1 MTSYS
6 ENNKRIL
13 KNTGMLYIRMIF
25 IVVVNLYTSR
35 VILDAIGVEDFGI
48 YNLVGG
54 VVVLLSFLSSA
65 LTSATQ
71 RFLTFELSNN
81 EITGFQKVFSLS
93 LLIYLGLALII
104 VLLLETIGVWFLNS
118 WLQIPSERMCAANWV
133 YQFTLIS
140 FIFSVLRTPYS
151 AAVIAYER
159 MSFFAYISIV
169 DVILKLLIVYIL
181 IVFPFDKLLIYSVLV
196 SVATLVINLL
206 YYFWCVIKL
215 NGCRFFYNWD
225 YSLFKRLLNFS
236 SWSLLGSFS
245 VVATNQGVNMVLNI
259 FFGVVVNAAM
269 GIANQVNAVAG
280 QLLSGFQT
288 AFNPQI
294 VKYYATNDKDGL
306 LSLIYRSSKFS
317 YFLLMLVSIPL
328 LFEMPKLLFLW
339 LREVP
344 QYTIEFCRLMLI
356 ASLFESLS
364 GPLWMVIQATGRI
377 RKYQLFVS
385 SLFLLNLLLPCVL
398 FSFGFPPVVAFI
410 IRILIAVLLLYYRI
424 WYLNKNIK
432 MPLIQKHFF
441 SKVIYPGVR
450 VTFFSCIIP
459 FILYFCFENT
469 SRFILILVVSVFS
482 SLLCIYFGGLT
493 LEERRYVC
501 NIINSKLIK
510 KNKI

>member
-25 IVVVNLYTSR
+25 TVIVNLYTSR
-35 VILDAIGVEDFGI
+35 VILNVIGVEDFGI

-54 VVVLLSFLSSA
+54 VVVLLAFLSSA

-71 RFLTFELSNN
+71 RFLTFELGNN
-81 EITGFQKVFSLS
+81 EIAGFQKVFSLS

-104 VLLLETIGVWFLNS
+104 VLLLETVGIWFLHS
-118 WLQIPSERMCAANWV
+118 WLQIPSGRMLAANWV
-133 YQFTLIS
+133 YQFALIS
-140 FIFSVLRTPYS
+140 FIFSMLRTPYS

-169 DVILKLLIVYIL
+169 DVILKLLIVYLLIIL
-181 IVFPFDKLLIYSVLV
+181 PFDKLIIYSLLV
-196 SVATLVINLL
+196 SVVTLVINLL
-206 YYFWCVIKL
+206 YYFYCVMKL
-215 NGCRFFYNWD
+215 DGCRFSYNRD
-225 YSLFKRLLNFS
+225 YGLFKRLLNFS
-236 SWSLLGSFS
+236 GWSLLGSFS

-280 QLLSGFQT
+280 QLLNGFQT

-294 VKYYATNDKDGL
+294 VKYYAINDRDGL

-328 LFEMPKLLFLW
+328 LFEMPKILFLW
-339 LREVP
+339 LYEVP

-364 GPLWMVIQATGRI
+364 GPLWMAIQATGWI
-377 RKYQLFVS
+377 KTYQFFVS
-385 SLFLLNLLLPCVL
+385 LLFLLNLLLPCVL
-398 FSFGFPPVVAFI
+398 FSLGYPPMMAFV
-410 IRILIAVLLLYYRI
+410 IRIFVAVALLYYRI
-424 WYLNKNIK
+424 WYLNKKIK
-432 MPLIQKHFF
+432 MPIKCFF
-441 SKVIYPGVR
+441 EKVIYPGVK

-459 FILYFCFENT
+459 FILYFCFENIT
-469 SRFILILVVSVFS
+469 RFILMMIISVLS
-482 SLLCIYFGGLT
+482 SLLCIYFGGLS
-493 LEERRYVC
+493 LEERGYIC
-501 NIINSKLIK
+501 NVMNSKLIK
-510 KNKI
+510 R

>member
-25 IVVVNLYTSR
+25 TVIVNLYTSR
-35 VILDAIGVEDFGI
+35 VVLDVIGVEDFGI

-71 RFLTFELSNN
+71 RFLTFELGNN
-81 EITGFQKVFSLS
+81 DTTGFQKVFSLS
-93 LLIYLGLALII
+93 LLIYLGLALVI
-104 VLLLETIGVWFLNS
+104 VLLLETVGVWFLNS
-118 WLQIPSERMCAANWV
+118 WLQIPSERMWAANWV
-133 YQFTLIS
+133 YQFTLLS
-140 FIFSVLRTPYS
+140 FVFSMLRTPYN

-169 DVILKLLIVYIL
+169 DVILKLLIVCVL
-181 IVFPFDKLLIYSVLV
+181 KVFPFDKLLIYSLSLAIVVLI
-196 SVATLVINLL
+196 INQV
-206 YYFWCVIKL
+206 YYFYCTMKL
-215 NGCRFFYNWD
+215 DACRFSYNWD
-225 YSLFKRLLNFS
+225 SILFKRLLNFS

-245 VVATNQGVNMVLNI
+245 VVATNQGMNMALNI

-294 VKYYATNDKDGL
+294 VKYYATNDRDGL

-328 LFEMPKLLFLW
+328 LVEMPKVLFLW
-339 LREVP
+339 LCEIP
-344 QYTIEFCRLMLI
+344 PYTIEFCRLMLI

-364 GPLWMVIQATGRI
+364 GPLWMAIQATGWI
-377 RKYQLFVS
+377 RRYQLFVS
-385 SLFLLNLLLPCVL
+385 SLFLLNLLLPCIL
-398 FSFGFPPVVAFI
+398 FSFGYPPAVAFI
-410 IRILIAVLLLYYRI
+410 VRIFIAAIILYYRI
-424 WYLNKNIK
+424 WYLNKKMNMPIK
-432 MPLIQKHFF
+432 YFF
-441 SKVIYPGVR
+441 EKVIYPGLR

-459 FILYFCFENT
+459 FILYFCFENIT
-469 SRFILILVVSVFS
+469 RFILILIISVPS
-482 SLLCIYFGGLT
+482 SLLCIYFWGLT

-510 KNKI
+510 R

>member
-13 KNTGMLYIRMIF
+13 KNTSMLYIRMVFTVI
-25 IVVVNLYTSR
+25 VNLYTSR
-35 VILDAIGVEDFGI
+35 VILDIIGVEDFGI

-71 RFLTFELSNN
+71 RFLTFELGNN

-104 VLLLETIGVWFLNS
+104 VLLLETVGVWFLNS
-118 WLQIPSERMCAANWV
+118 WLQIPGERMWAANWV

-140 FIFSVLRTPYS
+140 FIFSMLRTPYS

-159 MSFFAYISIV
+159 MSFFAYISIA
-169 DVILKLLIVYIL
+169 DVMLKLLIVYIL
-181 IVFPFDKLLIYSVLV
+181 KVLPFDKLLIYSVLL
-196 SVATLVINLL
+196 SVVTLLINQL
-206 YYFWCVIKL
+206 YSFYCIIKL
-215 NGCRFFYNWD
+215 DGCRFSYNWD
-225 YSLFKRLLNFS
+225 YGLFKRLLSFS

-245 VVATNQGVNMVLNI
+245 VVATNQGVNMALNI

-280 QLLSGFQT
+280 QLLNGFQT

-294 VKYYATNDKDGL
+294 VKYYATNDRDGL

-317 YFLLMLVSIPL
+317 YFLIMLVSIPL
-328 LFEMPKLLFLW
+328 LFEMPKILFLW
-339 LREVP
+339 LFEVP
-344 QYTIEFCRLMLI
+344 QYTVEFCRLMLI

-364 GPLWMVIQATGRI
+364 GPLWMAIQATGWI
-377 RKYQLFVS
+377 KTYQLFVS
-385 SLFLLNLLLPCVL
+385 SLFLLNLLLPCIL
-398 FSFGFPPVVAFI
+398 FSFGYPPTVAFI
-410 IRILIAVLLLYYRI
+410 IRIFIAVVLLYYRI
-424 WYLNKNIK
+424 WYLNRKMNISMK
-432 MPLIQKHFF
+432 CFLK
-441 SKVIYPGVR
+441 KVIYPGVR

-459 FILYFCFENT
+459 FILYFCFENIT
-469 SRFILILVVSVFS
+469 RFILMLIVSVPS

-493 LEERRYVC
+493 LEERRYVY

-510 KNKI
+510 R

>member
-25 IVVVNLYTSR
+25 TIIVNLYTSR
-35 VILDAIGVEDFGI
+35 VILDVIGVEDFGV

-54 VVVLLSFLSSA
+54 VVVLFSFLSSA

-71 RFLTFELSNN
+71 RFLTFELGNN
-81 EITGFQKVFSLS
+81 NIAGFQKVFSLS

-104 VLLLETIGVWFLNS
+104 VLLLETIGVWFLNF
-118 WLQIPSERMCAANWV
+118 WLQIPSGRMWAANWV

-140 FIFSVLRTPYS
+140 FIFSMLRTPYS
-151 AAVIAYER
+151 AAVISYEG
-159 MSFFAYISIV
+159 MSVFAYISIV
-169 DVILKLLIVYIL
+169 DVMLKLLIAYIL
-181 IVFPFDKLLIYSVLV
+181 IVFPFDKLVIYSVLV
-196 SVATLVINLL
+196 SVVNLVINLL
-206 YYFWCVIKL
+206 YYFYCIIKL
-215 NGCRFFYNWD
+215 DGCRFSYNWD
-225 YSLFKRLLNFS
+225 YGLFKRLLNFS

-280 QLLSGFQT
+280 QLLNGFQT

-294 VKYYATNDKDGL
+294 IKYYATDDREGL

-317 YFLLMLVSIPL
+317 YFLLMLVSLPL
-328 LFEMPKLLFLW
+328 LFEMPKILFLW
-339 LREVP
+339 LCEVP

-356 ASLFESLS
+356 ASLFEALS
-364 GPLWMVIQATGRI
+364 GPLWMAIQATGWI
-377 RKYQLFVS
+377 RNYQLVVS
-385 SLFLLNLLLPCVL
+385 LLFLLNLLLPCIL
-398 FSFGFPPVVAFI
+398 YPLGYSPIVAFI
-410 IRILIAVLLLYYRI
+410 IRIFIAGILLCYRI
-424 WYLNKNIK
+424 WYLNKKINISIGCF
-432 MPLIQKHFF
+432 LE
-441 SKVIYPGVR
+441 KVIYPGIR

-459 FILYFCFENT
+459 FVLYFCFENVM
-469 SRFILILVVSVFS
+469 RFVLILIVSTFS

-493 LEERRYVC
+493 LEERKYIG

-510 KNKI
+510 R